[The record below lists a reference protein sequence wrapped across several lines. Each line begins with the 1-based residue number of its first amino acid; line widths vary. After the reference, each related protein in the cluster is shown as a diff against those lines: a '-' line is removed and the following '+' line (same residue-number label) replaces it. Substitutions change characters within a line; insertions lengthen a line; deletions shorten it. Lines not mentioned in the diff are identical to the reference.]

1 MMVNKQETI
10 GLKFDSE
17 KVDWSLVPLRSIE
30 EIAKVLAMGKKKYG
44 AWNWIHVDDAINR
57 YTSALLRHLTAIQEG
72 ESLDSESGL
81 SHYSHLAC
89 NALFLVYLDLH
100 KSKGLAK
107 TPTINIENRIDPHK
121 TFYNE
126 DGSIN
131 EDTILESL
139 CETKVYTREGA

>member
-72 ESLDSESGL
+72 EEFDTESGL
-81 SHYSHLAC
+81 SHYGHAGC
-89 NALFLVYLDLH
+89 CMLFMIWKYLE
-100 KSKGLAK
+100 SKGLAK

>member
-1 MMVNKQETI
+1 MKENKQETI

-44 AWNWIHVDDAINR
+44 AWNWIHVDDATNR

-81 SHYSHLAC
+81 SHLSHLAC

-100 KSKGLAK
+100 KNDLEK
-107 TPTINIENRIDPHK
+107 PENILGEKMAYMEEEEEKNKWQHHLQIK
-121 TFYNE
+121 E
-126 DGSIN
+126 
-131 EDTILESL
+131 
-139 CETKVYTREGA
+139 

>member
-1 MMVNKQETI
+1 MKEDKQEKI

-17 KVDWSLVPLRSIE
+17 KVDWSLVPLKSIE

-72 ESLDSESGL
+72 EQNDSESGL

-100 KSKGLAK
+100 KNDAQNQK
-107 TPTINIENRIDPHK
+107 
-121 TFYNE
+121 
-126 DGSIN
+126 
-131 EDTILESL
+131 SL
-139 CETKVYTREGA
+139 IQNSGNSLKMEWSDMNQQC